1 MKKCTVLVL
10 VFLLLS
16 GCSGIPDEMKTGMEL
31 RSQLLQAAGCSFTAK
46 ITADYGD
53 KIHTFTMNCQA
64 DSKGETTFSVVEPD
78 SISGITGK
86 LSGTGGK
93 LTFDN
98 TALCFELISDKQ
110 LSPVSAP
117 WILINTLRSGC
128 MMSACKEEDSLRLS
142 IDDSY
147 EEDPLRLDIWLNS
160 ENLPETADIL
170 YDGRRILSV
179 SVMNFELL

>member
-10 VFLLLS
+10 LLLLLS
-16 GCSGIPDEMKTGMEL
+16 GCSGMPDEMQRGMEL

-64 DSKGETTFSVVEPD
+64 DSKGDTAFTLLEPD

-86 LSGTGGK
+86 LSGTGGT
-93 LTFDN
+93 LTYDN
-98 TALCFELISDKQ
+98 AALCFELLADEQ

-117 WILINTLRSGC
+117 WILVNTLRSGC
-128 MMSACKEEDSLRLS
+128 MVSACREEEQLLLS
-142 IDDSY
+142 VDDSY
-147 EEDPLRLDIWLNS
+147 EEDPLRLDIWLNTD
-160 ENLPETADIL
+160 NIPEQADIL

-179 SVMNFELL
+179 SVMNFVLL

>member
-10 VFLLLS
+10 VLLLLT
-16 GCSGIPDEMKTGMEL
+16 GCTGMPDEMQTGMEL
-31 RSQLLQAAGCSFTAK
+31 RSRLLQSSGCSFTAK

-53 KIHTFTMNCQA
+53 KIHTFTMNCQS
-64 DSKGETTFSVVEPD
+64 DQTGDTTFTVMEPD

-86 LSGTGGK
+86 LSGTGGT

-98 TALCFELISDKQ
+98 TALCFDLLAEEQ

-117 WILINTLRSGC
+117 WILVSTLRSGC
-128 MMSACKEEDSLRLS
+128 MVSACREGERLLLSVDDSYEEDSLRL
-142 IDDSY
+142 
-147 EEDPLRLDIWLNS
+147 DILLNG
-160 ENLPETADIL
+160 ENVPEQADIL

-179 SVMNFELL
+179 SVMNFAFL

>member
-1 MKKCTVLVL
+1 MLVIL
-10 VFLLLS
+10 FLT
-16 GCSGIPDEMKTGMEL
+16 GCSGIPDEMKTGLEL
-31 RSQLLQAAGCSFTAK
+31 RSQILQAAGCSFTAK

-53 KIHTFTMNCQA
+53 KIHMFTMDCQA
-64 DSKGETTFSVVEPD
+64 DSNGDTTFTVVEPD
-78 SISGITGK
+78 TISGITGK
-86 LSGTGGK
+86 LSGSGGK
-93 LTFDN
+93 LTFDD
-98 TALCFELISDKQ
+98 TALCFELIAEEQ

-128 MMSACKEEDSLRLS
+128 MVSACKEENGFRLS

-160 ENLPETADIL
+160 EHNPEQADIL